1 MFNWYVEEMKLLTMP
16 HVGEFFDWE
25 FACEAE
31 VSFED
36 KLEFVDRMQE
46 GKLTYFY
53 EMVKGF
59 GEAIP
64 SMQKSDSGE
73 PTDYAKKAWVRAND
87 TTELLCRVTDSHGS
101 YGDFH
106 LLGAKVNL
114 FTYHS
119 HIETKGKALEES
131 FINSLFHRQLEKCKD
146 MEYDYFYGQNK
157 TVQFL
162 DEFSCKYRDHRI
174 GYIGNDEDFQIRIDI
189 AANPTEK
196 NKVTIETFYGDYKD
210 KELSIEEVQQLDAEL
225 TKLYDLRTKIEQA
238 EQAYEEARWSL
249 AMQIKSMAN

>member
-174 GYIGNDEDFQIRIDI
+174 GYIGNDEDFQKPFMEIIRI
-189 AANPTEK
+189 K
-196 NKVTIETFYGDYKD
+196 NSVLKKF
-210 KELSIEEVQQLDAEL
+210 S
-225 TKLYDLRTKIEQA
+225 
-238 EQAYEEARWSL
+238 S
-249 AMQIKSMAN
+249 SMLNLQNFMT